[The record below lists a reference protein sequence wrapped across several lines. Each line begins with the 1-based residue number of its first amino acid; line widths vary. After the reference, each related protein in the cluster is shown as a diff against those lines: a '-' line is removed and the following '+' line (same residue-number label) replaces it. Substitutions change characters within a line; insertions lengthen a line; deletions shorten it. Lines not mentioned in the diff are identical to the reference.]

1 MSKKCSNS
9 NIILKRAAIENDEK
23 VPGRSPPKS
32 ERLYLSNEPR
42 FRGQCRA
49 KIKHDTGHF
58 DRVTLNDRFPTV

>member
-1 MSKKCSNS
+1 MSKKCCNS
-9 NIILKRAAIENDEK
+9 NLILKRAAIENNAK
-23 VPGRSPPKS
+23 VPARARQKS

-58 DRVTLNDRFPTV
+58 DRVTFNGRLPTI